1 MSYTDVQVI
10 SCPAG
15 IRSSL
20 ATNLLTKKQSVTA
33 TALEIKLITLNR
45 LDIYKP
51 WSKSLDCIEAKLKH
65 EVRSHVR
72 PHSLWMSICSL
83 DLVTVVVFEGTVEL
97 LTGEA
102 VEACIFTY
110 AQTRGGKNINPISW
124 NRKEMEP
131 HRQENN
137 KLIMWDWKVKPAV
150 FSCST
155 ADWGRCQV
163 LIQAGR
169 GIGLKLS

>member
-1 MSYTDVQVI
+1 MSCFTDSHVVQVI
-10 SCPAG
+10 SCPVG
-15 IRSSL
+15 ICSSL

-33 TALEIKLITLNR
+33 TALEIKLIILNR

-51 WSKSLDCIEAKLKH
+51 WSKSLDCIDAKLKH
-65 EVRSHVR
+65 EVRSDVR

-110 AQTRGGKNINPISW
+110 AKTRGGKKHQRHQLKPQRNGAAST
-124 NRKEMEP
+124 RK
-131 HRQENN
+131 
-137 KLIMWDWKVKPAV
+137 
-150 FSCST
+150 
-155 ADWGRCQV
+155 
-163 LIQAGR
+163 
-169 GIGLKLS
+169 

>member
-1 MSYTDVQVI
+1 MSLQVI
-10 SCPAG
+10 SCPVG
-15 IRSSL
+15 ICSSL
-20 ATNLLTKKQSVTA
+20 ATNLLAKKQSVTA

-51 WSKSLDCIEAKLKH
+51 CYKSLDCIDAKLKH
-65 EVRSHVR
+65 EVRSDVR

-110 AQTRGGKNINPISW
+110 AQTRGGGG
-124 NRKEMEP
+124 
-131 HRQENN
+131 
-137 KLIMWDWKVKPAV
+137 D
-150 FSCST
+150 
-155 ADWGRCQV
+155 
-163 LIQAGR
+163 
-169 GIGLKLS
+169 IGLKLS